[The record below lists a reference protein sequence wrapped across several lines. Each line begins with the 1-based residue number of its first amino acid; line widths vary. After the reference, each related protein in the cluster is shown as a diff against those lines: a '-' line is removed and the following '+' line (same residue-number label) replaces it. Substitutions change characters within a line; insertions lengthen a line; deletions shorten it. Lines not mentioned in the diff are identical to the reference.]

1 MAEKNKYKTF
11 KAERRRR
18 RVRGKVEGTS
28 SRPRLTVD
36 RSLKNIYVQLID
48 DVAQKTIVGVG
59 SQSKLMQG
67 VIEDKDTKTAVAKK
81 VGMKA
86 AELAKE
92 KGIESVVFDRNRY
105 IYHGRI
111 KAVADGAREGGL
123 KF

>member
-18 RVRGKVEGTS
+18 RVRGKVEGTA

-48 DVAQKTIVGVG
+48 DIAQKTIVGVG

>member
-1 MAEKNKYKTF
+1 MADKNTYKTF

-18 RVRGKVEGTS
+18 RVRGKIEGTA

-48 DVAQKTIVGVG
+48 DIEQKTIVGVG
-59 SQSKLMQG
+59 SQSKLLKG
-67 VIEDKDTKTAVAKK
+67 IIEKSDNKTAVAKK
-81 VGMKA
+81 VGLKA
-86 AELAKE
+86 AELAIE

-105 IYHGRI
+105 VYHGRI